1 MRERSSRIPL
11 LMLAAGVLLQ
21 LGGAGASRAAEEP
34 AAAPAA
40 VEFRSELVRPGL
52 SVLLGGGGNVAVW
65 TGEDGTVLV
74 DDSLDSFAAGLLEAV
89 AAISPARVR
98 FVINTHWHPDHT
110 GANEPVARSGG
121 VIVAHD
127 NVRTRMSTV
136 QFIEALQREV
146 PPAPDAALPI
156 VTFTDTVSLHLNGDR
171 LDAVHVLDAHTD
183 GDVLLW
189 WRNANVV
196 HMGDVWFNGSF
207 PFIDL
212 SSGGSLAGL
221 VAAVELVLDR
231 ADEKT
236 VIIPGHGPVGTRAE
250 LVAWRDMLVTV
261 GREVRE
267 LVEQGKTED
276 EVLAAGVT
284 AAYDSTYGQ
293 SEFMPPEKFVRILF
307 QDLATRPA
315 R

>member
-1 MRERSSRIPL
+1 MSERTSRIAL
-11 LMLAAGVLLQ
+11 LMLAAAVLLQ
-21 LGGAGASRAAEEP
+21 GGSAGTARAAEQP
-34 AAAPAA
+34 AADPPA
-40 VEFRSELVRPGL
+40 VEFRVQPVRPGL

-74 DDSLDSFAAGLLEAV
+74 DDSLDRFAASLLEAV
-89 AAISPARVR
+89 AGISPAPVR

-110 GANEPVARSGG
+110 GANESVARSGG
-121 VIVAHD
+121 VILAHD
-127 NVRTRMSTV
+127 NVRTRMSAA
-136 QFIEALQREV
+136 QFIEALQRES
-146 PPAPDAALPI
+146 PAAPAAALPV
-156 VTFTDTVSLHLNGDR
+156 VTFADAVSLHLNGDR

-183 GDVLLW
+183 GDVILW

-196 HMGDVWFNGSF
+196 HMGDVWSNGGY

-231 ADEKT
+231 ADERT

-250 LVAWRDMLVTV
+250 LAAWRDMLVTV

-284 AAYDSTYGQ
+284 APYDSTYGQ

-307 QDLATRPA
+307 QDLAARPV

>member
-1 MRERSSRIPL
+1 MSERTSRISL
-11 LMLAAGVLLQ
+11 LMLAAAVLLQ
-21 LGGAGASRAAEEP
+21 SGSAGTARAAEEP
-34 AAAPAA
+34 AADPPA
-40 VEFRSELVRPGL
+40 VEFRAQPVRPGL

-74 DDSLDSFAAGLLEAV
+74 DDSLDRFAASLLEAV
-89 AAISPARVR
+89 AEISPAPVR

-110 GANEPVARSGG
+110 GANESVARSGG
-121 VIVAHD
+121 VILAHD
-127 NVRTRMSTV
+127 NVRTRMSAT
-136 QFIEALQREV
+136 QFIEALQSES
-146 PPAPDAALPI
+146 PAAPAAALPV
-156 VTFTDTVSLHLNGDR
+156 VTFADAVSLHLNGDR

-183 GDVLLW
+183 GDVILW

-196 HMGDVWFNGSF
+196 HMGDVWSNGRF

-231 ADEKT
+231 ADGQT
-236 VIIPGHGPVGTRAE
+236 VIIPGHGPVGTHAE
-250 LVAWRDMLVTV
+250 LAAWRDMLVTV

-276 EVLAAGVT
+276 EVLAARVT
-284 AAYDSTYGQ
+284 APYDSIYGQ

-307 QDLATRPA
+307 QDLAARPA

>member
-1 MRERSSRIPL
+1 
-11 LMLAAGVLLQ
+11 
-21 LGGAGASRAAEEP
+21 
-34 AAAPAA
+34 
-40 VEFRSELVRPGL
+40 
-52 SVLLGGGGNVAVW
+52 
-65 TGEDGTVLV
+65 
-74 DDSLDSFAAGLLEAV
+74 
-89 AAISPARVR
+89 
-98 FVINTHWHPDHT
+98 VINTHWHPDHT

-127 NVRTRMSTV
+127 NVRTRMSAT
-136 QFIEALQREV
+136 QFIEALQLEV
-146 PPAPDAALPI
+146 PAAADAALPV
-156 VTFTDTVSLHLNGDR
+156 VTFTDEVSLHLNGDR

-231 ADEKT
+231 ADAQT

-250 LVAWRDMLVTV
+250 LAAWRDMLVAV
-261 GREVRE
+261 GRAVRE

-284 AAYDSTYGQ
+284 AAYDSIYGQ
-293 SEFMPPEKFVRILF
+293 SDFMPPEKFVRILF
-307 QDLATRPA
+307 QDLAARPA

>member
-1 MRERSSRIPL
+1 MSERTSRISL
-11 LMLAAGVLLQ
+11 LMLAAALLLQ
-21 LGGAGASRAAEEP
+21 SGSAGTARAAEEP
-34 AAAPAA
+34 AADPPA
-40 VEFRSELVRPGL
+40 VEFRAQPVRPGL

-74 DDSLDSFAAGLLEAV
+74 DDSLDRFAASLLEAV
-89 AAISPARVR
+89 AGISPAPVR

-110 GANEPVARSGG
+110 GANESVARSGG
-121 VIVAHD
+121 VILAHD
-127 NVRTRMSTV
+127 NVRTRMSAT
-136 QFIEALQREV
+136 QFIEALQSESAAA
-146 PPAPDAALPI
+146 PAAALPV
-156 VTFTDTVSLHLNGDR
+156 VTFADAVSLHLNGDR

-183 GDVLLW
+183 GDVILW

-196 HMGDVWFNGSF
+196 HMGDVWSNGRF

-231 ADEKT
+231 ADGQT
-236 VIIPGHGPVGTRAE
+236 VIIPGHGPVGTHAE
-250 LVAWRDMLVTV
+250 LAAWRDMLVTV

-276 EVLAAGVT
+276 EVLAARVT
-284 AAYDSTYGQ
+284 APYDSIYGQ

-307 QDLATRPA
+307 QDLAARPA

>member
-1 MRERSSRIPL
+1 
-11 LMLAAGVLLQ
+11 MLAAAVLLQ
-21 LGGAGASRAAEEP
+21 SGSAGTARAAEEP
-34 AAAPAA
+34 AADPPA
-40 VEFRSELVRPGL
+40 VEFRAQPVRPGL

-74 DDSLDSFAAGLLEAV
+74 DDSLDRFAASLLEAV
-89 AAISPARVR
+89 AGISPAPVR

-110 GANEPVARSGG
+110 GANESVARSGG
-121 VIVAHD
+121 VILAHD
-127 NVRTRMSTV
+127 NVRTRMSAT
-136 QFIEALQREV
+136 QFVEALQRESAAA
-146 PPAPDAALPI
+146 PAAALPV
-156 VTFTDTVSLHLNGDR
+156 VTFADAVSLHLNGDR

-183 GDVLLW
+183 GDVILW

-196 HMGDVWFNGSF
+196 HMGDVWSNGRF

-231 ADEKT
+231 ADEQT
-236 VIIPGHGPVGTRAE
+236 VIIPGHGPVGTHAE
-250 LVAWRDMLVTV
+250 LAAWRDMLVTV

-276 EVLAAGVT
+276 EVLAARVT
-284 AAYDSTYGQ
+284 APYDSIYGQ

-307 QDLATRPA
+307 EDLAARPA